1 MVTHLRNEAHRFA
14 ITFHRN
20 LRGKGMLHSVLADIP
35 GLGPKYIKLLRTHF
49 TDLAA
54 LKLANAEELQRLPG
68 IGKKM
73 ADKIIKALQEND

>member
-1 MVTHLRNEAHRFA
+1 
-14 ITFHRN
+14 
-20 LRGKGMLHSVLADIP
+20 
-35 GLGPKYIKLLRTHF
+35 
-49 TDLAA
+49 DLAA